1 MIHTHSSSSTLFT
14 DDSTSQQLPP
24 CPELKVIFLGE
35 SRQLTDITPVME
47 SSFGGLAASASSR
60 NRANFVL
67 HPISER
73 EGYTEDGRTGWRCK
87 RCKSFVLVL
96 MCRSWRTVT
105 RVRKIPLFG
114 EEKVELHINKIQL
127 V

>member
-1 MIHTHSSSSTLFT
+1 
-14 DDSTSQQLPP
+14 
-24 CPELKVIFLGE
+24 
-35 SRQLTDITPVME
+35 ME
-47 SSFGGLAASASSR
+47 ERGGDVRDVSL
-60 NRANFVL
+60 L
-67 HPISER
+67 
-73 EGYTEDGRTGWRCK
+73 Y
-87 RCKSFVLVL
+87 LVL